1 MGRLPAEKHARARAA
16 VANHSCGNRSQTP
29 DESNDQI
36 QKYETR
42 NEPIKINRL
51 IVICGAL
58 AATSIGNTFTTY
70 AASPTPAPRANALIT
85 WTAGGKQSNKVDVL
99 FVQNAKNVSFNKGKL
114 TLRGVN
120 PVTVAF
126 TDRPARMAGHM
137 QTKRFV
143 LLWSQ
148 GKDSFLKDN
157 PNATLSV
164 FRGDNVSDLVVEL
177 SNPQLSGNDL
187 TYDVRLLEGTP
198 PVNGGACALFIDI
211 IGMPATPMSYAGVA
225 RRAWRR

>member
-1 MGRLPAEKHARARAA
+1 M
-16 VANHSCGNRSQTP
+16 
-29 DESNDQI
+29 
-36 QKYETR
+36 
-42 NEPIKINRL
+42 KINKL
-51 IVICGAL
+51 ILMCGAF
-58 AATSIGNTFTTY
+58 TGISIAHPFTTH
-70 AASPTPAPRANALIT
+70 AASPTPAPGANALIT
-85 WTAGGKQSNKVDVL
+85 WTASGKQSKNVDVL
-99 FVQNAKNVSFNKGKL
+99 FVQNAKNVSFSKGKL
-114 TLRGVN
+114 VLRGVN

-137 QTKRFV
+137 QTSKFV
-143 LLWSQ
+143 PLWSH

-187 TYDVRLLEGTP
+187 TYDARLLEGTP
-198 PVNGGACALFIDI
+198 PANGGACALFIDI
-211 IGMPATPMSYAGVA
+211 IGMPATPMSYAGAA

>member
-1 MGRLPAEKHARARAA
+1 M
-16 VANHSCGNRSQTP
+16 
-29 DESNDQI
+29 
-36 QKYETR
+36 
-42 NEPIKINRL
+42 KINRL
-51 IVICGAL
+51 ILIGGTLVGVIIA
-58 AATSIGNTFTTY
+58 NPFTTY
-70 AASPTPAPRANALIT
+70 AQSPAPAPSENALIT
-85 WTAGGKQSNKVDVL
+85 WTAGGKQSKNVDVL
-99 FVQNAKNVSFNKGKL
+99 FVQNAKDVTFDKGKL
-114 TLRGVN
+114 VLRGVN

-137 QTKRFV
+137 QTSK
-143 LLWSQ
+143 LIPLWSQ

-157 PNATLSV
+157 PNATLSI

-187 TYDVRLLEGTP
+187 SYDARILEGTP

-225 RRAWRR
+225 RQSFRRGY